1 MGNTTEPKLEAAQER
16 IAETPRW
23 LALAAL
29 LGGNAALALGPWFVR
44 LADTGPVSAGF
55 WRLAIALPFL
65 FWLARREQ
73 GGSVA
78 IARGFW
84 LLTFGAGIFF
94 ALDLA
99 SWHIGIVQTRLG
111 NATLF
116 GNSGSILIMAWG
128 LIMLRR
134 RPGASELIAV
144 LAALSGA
151 AILLG
156 RSLDID
162 PRYLVG
168 DLFCIM
174 AGFFYTFYILG
185 LQRARITYG
194 NWTLLSWSSLIG
206 APILLL
212 IAVMLGEQVMPTV
225 WWPVIVLA
233 LSSQLIGQGLLVWSL
248 GHFPPLI
255 IGMALLTQPAIAAL
269 VGWLRFGEALGP
281 FDMLGMALV
290 AGALV
295 IARGKRAE
303 RRLTPKVT

>member
-1 MGNTTEPKLEAAQER
+1 MVNATEPKLVPAQETVV
-16 IAETPRW
+16 EFPRW
-23 LALAAL
+23 VALAAL

-44 LADTGPVSAGF
+44 LADTGPVSTGF
-55 WRLAIALPFL
+55 WRLVLALPFL

-73 GGSVA
+73 GGSVS
-78 IARGFW
+78 ITRGLW

-128 LIMLRR
+128 LIMLGR

-144 LAALSGA
+144 LAALAGA

-168 DLFCIM
+168 DLFCIF
-174 AGFFYTFYILG
+174 AGFCYTFYILF
-185 LQRARITYG
+185 LQRARASYG

-206 APILLL
+206 APILLM
-212 IAVMLGEQVMPTV
+212 IALMLGESVMPQI

-248 GHFPPLI
+248 KHFPPLI

-269 VGWLRFGEALGP
+269 VGWLRFDEALGLL
-281 FDMLGMALV
+281 DVLGMALV
-290 AGALV
+290 AAALV
-295 IARGKRAE
+295 IARSKRGTA
-303 RRLTPKVT
+303 KQG